1 MDLLLLENPV
11 EVIEFKVSANSS
23 IFDSTIFKN
32 LQYES
37 ILPDLSEHYK
47 CIKVDGDFH
56 MNLQNYSKSFK
67 TEQNVSVKSFVPRF
81 TFCGILY
88 VYLISDISTMNLKNT
103 VNSDC
108 HIHYQTN
115 CFTACNP
122 RNNWHYYLLLANEQ
136 PDNVLSALPSIP
148 LNTYFRNVMVISLIP
163 RSQIFYLSRLK
174 WYELDMCMC
183 KDKCS
188 VSFASIASAAQRRTF
203 DYNGDIVYI
212 ISPYNTTRNF
222 ISESTRS
229 LIRRE
234 IVSDAPGTI
243 LSLHVIYHLNATP
256 VLLWDKKGGLPGL
269 ADSIRAANSLGT
281 PGTATEDRW
290 KKLDYST
297 LFSFNYI
304 LFVTSPPQLSGY
316 NFKFIFKPFT
326 ALVWISF
333 IVSLLFATFFF
344 KMLSS
349 VLKTDLSTR
358 SSLTFSNIIFGL
370 VASTIDQVGLFGQQ
384 GKRVA
389 STVSFRIAFSSWIF
403 SCIVLGTGY
412 KSSIVGFLVQP
423 SLTSPPRTIEQ
434 LANSGYDINVVS
446 PMANFTDSKISE
458 RFRKYLG
465 NDEGGR
471 VRRVD
476 PIKVDFH

>member
-1 MDLLLLENPV
+1 MDVLLLENPF
-11 EVIEFKVSANSS
+11 EVVNFKVSTTLPFS
-23 IFDSTIFKN
+23 DSPISKN
-32 LQYES
+32 LKYES

-56 MNLQNYSKSFK
+56 NLQNYSSESNTISFK
-67 TEQNVSVKSFVPRF
+67 AERNLSVKSFVPRF

-88 VYLISDISTMNLKNT
+88 VYLISDISTMTLKNT

-122 RNNWHYYLLLANEQ
+122 RNNWHYYSLLANGQ

-148 LNTYFRNVMVISLIP
+148 LSTYFRNVMVIFLP
-163 RSQIFYLSRLK
+163 HFQIFYSARQK
-174 WYELDMCMC
+174 WYELDIC
-183 KDKCS
+183 KTNS

-212 ISPYNTTRNF
+212 ISSYNTTPSF
-222 ISESTRS
+222 ISESARS

-234 IVSDAPGTI
+234 KEQWPGTI
-243 LSLHVIYHLNATP
+243 LTFYIIYNLNATP
-256 VLLWDKKGGLPGL
+256 VIFWDEKGGPSGL
-269 ADSIRAANSLGT
+269 VDSIRAYNSLSA
-281 PGTATEDRW
+281 PGSATEDRW
-290 KKLDYST
+290 NKLDYST
-297 LFSFNYI
+297 LYEVNYI

-316 NFKFIFKPFT
+316 NFKFLFKPFR
-326 ALVWISF
+326 ALVWIIF

-344 KMLSS
+344 RMLSS
-349 VLKTDLSTR
+349 VLEADHSTSR
-358 SSLTFSNIIFGL
+358 TLTFSHVILGL
-370 VASTIDQVGLFGQQ
+370 VASTIDQVGLIGQQ
-384 GKRVA
+384 EKRIA
-389 STVSFRIAFSSWIF
+389 SAVSFRIAFSSWIF

-423 SLTSPPRTIEQ
+423 SFTLPPRTIEQ
-434 LANSGYDINVVS
+434 LATSGYDINVVS
-446 PMANFTDSKISE
+446 PMPNSTDSKISE

-471 VRRVD
+471 VRRVNSF
-476 PIKVDFH
+476 KVNFQ